1 LIGEEFSKRKKFQK
15 MKKFIIDKS
24 KLLIKRNIVHFTKKD
39 ITDFK
44 EIGYIKSSNFF
55 NQEEKNNM
63 VKWINEIEKW
73 PEDLEKW

>member
-15 MKKFIIDKS
+15 MKKFVIDKS
-24 KLLIKRNIVHFTKKD
+24 KLLKRNIVHFTKKD

-73 PEDLEKW
+73 PEVLEKW

>member
-24 KLLIKRNIVHFTKKD
+24 KLIKRNIVHFTKKD

-73 PEDLEKW
+73 PEVLEKW